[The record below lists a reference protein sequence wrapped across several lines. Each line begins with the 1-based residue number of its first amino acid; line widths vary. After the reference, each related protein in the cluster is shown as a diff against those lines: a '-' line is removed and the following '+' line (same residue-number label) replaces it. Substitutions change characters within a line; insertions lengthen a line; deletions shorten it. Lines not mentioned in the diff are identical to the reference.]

1 MLQVPDAV
9 IDGIAARPDEPG
21 VWEVLTDYL
30 LEHDAPGATL
40 ARCDLELFKGISNP
54 DLLGTLAEARAQR
67 PRLPFEPLGGFDA
80 MWRCG
85 YVVKLQ
91 ASTRMPGHQLEQVL
105 RAHALAG
112 LHHLRFEDT
121 TPREG
126 RSTYLELISG
136 DERPLPIAQRLA
148 QICSSV
154 TPHLRRFSL
163 HLERRTLP
171 LLPAELSSAL
181 DSLAACLP
189 NKVERVDLSL
199 SELGELSVD
208 ALVNLAKRVKLINL
222 DGTKLIALRES
233 SLERLFDGAPN
244 ATFFLG
250 GTGLSPRKL
259 IHPRVEWLAPDAVA
273 WLEDQHG
280 AYTPLTPERPHDG
293 FESPSWLSLGHYLR
307 RDLMGWSR
315 PDGSLLGERAL
326 LLIDGEVWK
335 FSSRKVTRDRTNGR
349 GA

>member
-1 MLQVPDAV
+1 MLPVPDALL
-9 IDGIAARPDEPG
+9 DGIAARPDEAG

-54 DLLGTLAEARAQR
+54 DLLGTLAEARSQR

-105 RAHALAG
+105 RAQALAG
-112 LHHLRFEDT
+112 LHHLRFEDQ

-126 RSTYLELISG
+126 RHTYLELISG
-136 DERPLPIAQRLA
+136 DEKPLPIAQRLA
-148 QICSSV
+148 QVCSSV

-171 LLPAELSSAL
+171 LLPAELSSGL

-189 NKVERVDLSL
+189 SKVERVDLSL
-199 SELGELSVD
+199 TELGELSVD
-208 ALVNLAKRVKLINL
+208 ALIGLAKRVKQINL
-222 DGTKLIALRES
+222 DGTKLIALGEHS
-233 SLERLFDGAPN
+233 VQRLLDSAPDT
-244 ATFFLG
+244 TFFLG
-250 GTGLSPRKL
+250 GTGLSSRKL
-259 IHPRVEWLAPDAVA
+259 LHPRVQWLAPDAIA

-280 AYTPLTPERPHDG
+280 GYIPLSADRPLDG
-293 FESPSWLSLGHYLR
+293 FESPSWLGLGHWLK
-307 RDLMGWSR
+307 RDLMGWQKVE
-315 PDGSLLGERAL
+315 DGSLIGDRAL
-326 LLIDGEVWK
+326 LIIDGEVWK
-335 FSSRKVTRDRTNGR
+335 FFSVRKDRRSGR

>member
-1 MLQVPDAV
+1 MLPVPDAV
-9 IDGIAARPDEPG
+9 LDGIAARPDEPG
-21 VWEVLTDYL
+21 VWEVLTDFL

-105 RAHALAG
+105 RAMALAG
-112 LHHLRFEDT
+112 LHHLRFEDLS
-121 TPREG
+121 PREG

-148 QICSSV
+148 QVCSNV

-171 LLPAELSSAL
+171 LLPAELSGAL
-181 DSLAACLP
+181 DALAACLP
-189 NKVERVDLSL
+189 NKVERVDLSVT
-199 SELGELSVD
+199 ELGELSVD
-208 ALVNLAKRVKLINL
+208 ALIGLARRVKALNL
-222 DGTKLIALRES
+222 DGTSLTALREP
-233 SLERLFDGAPN
+233 SLQRLFEGAPDT
-244 ATFFLG
+244 TFFLG
-250 GTGLSPRKL
+250 GTGLSSRKL
-259 IHPRVEWLAPDAVA
+259 LHPRVEWLAPDAVA

-315 PDGSLLGERAL
+315 PDGSLLGDRAL

-335 FSSRKVTRDRTNGR
+335 FNSVRRDRRSGR

>member
-1 MLQVPDAV
+1 MIPVPDALL
-9 IDGIAARPDEPG
+9 DGIAARPDEPG

-105 RAHALAG
+105 RAQALAG
-112 LHHLRFEDT
+112 LHHLRFEDQ

-126 RSTYLELISG
+126 RHTYLELISG
-136 DERPLPIAQRLA
+136 DERPLPIGQRLA

-171 LLPAELSSAL
+171 LLPADLSSGL

-189 NKVERVDLSL
+189 SKVERVDLSL
-199 SELGELSVD
+199 TELGELSLD
-208 ALVNLAKRVKLINL
+208 ALIGLAKRVQLVNL
-222 DGTKLIALRES
+222 DGTKLNAVREAALQ
-233 SLERLFDGAPN
+233 RLFESAP
-244 ATFFLG
+244 TTKFILG
-250 GTGLSPRKL
+250 GTGLSSRTV
-259 IHPRVEWLAPDAVA
+259 IHPRVEWLASDALA

-280 AYTPLTPERPHDG
+280 AYIPLTPERPHDG
-293 FESPSWLSLGHYLR
+293 FESPSWLSLGHYLK
-307 RDLMGWSR
+307 RDLMGWQKH
-315 PDGSLLGERAL
+315 DGSLLGERAL

-335 FSSRKVTRDRTNGR
+335 FNSVRKDRRSGR